1 MMQLF
6 GCSARQTKAFSKN
19 IFYMKNLRFGNLFT
33 ANLVLLFFAA
43 VSFGQS
49 YLLDMKRDSARSDKR
64 TGGKIAKTDLAAGAD
79 DIKITINV
87 PAFQMTLW
95 QNGKEVK
102 TYPIGVGMEE
112 YPIIIGLREAKEI
125 SWNPVWIPPSSDW
138 IEASSKV
145 KVGEIILPTDPRNPL
160 GKVKIPLGYGYLIH
174 QAKGAGDL
182 GNLVSHGCVRVMQK
196 DLYDLADKIV
206 AARALDVLP
215 EEISEAKRTKKTLT
229 AEMEMPLSVEITYDT
244 LVVEGGTLHIY
255 PDVYGRKTNTVKN
268 LRGELETSGV
278 DTAELADATL
288 EKMIKHAVGK
298 KKFVVSVASL
308 EAGTALKN
316 GRTVA
321 VLGTAAE
328 TRKTGKR

>member
-1 MMQLF
+1 
-6 GCSARQTKAFSKN
+6 
-19 IFYMKNLRFGNLFT
+19 MKNLRFGNLFT
-33 ANLVLLFFAA
+33 ANILLLFFVA

-49 YLLDMKRDSARSDKR
+49 YMLDMKRDSARSDKR
-64 TGGKIAKTDLAAGAD
+64 TGGKIAKTNLAAGD
-79 DIKITINV
+79 EDIKITINV

-112 YPIIIGLREAKEI
+112 YPIILGLREAKEI

-145 KVGEIILPTDPRNPL
+145 KAGEIILPTDPRNPL

-196 DLYDLADKIV
+196 DLFDLADKIV
-206 AARALDVLP
+206 AARALDILP
-215 EEISEAKRTKKTLT
+215 EQIAEAKRTKTTLT
-229 AEMEMPLSVEITYDT
+229 AEMETPLSVEITYDT
-244 LVVEGGTLHIY
+244 LVVEAGNLHIY

-268 LRGELETSGV
+268 LRSELETSGV
-278 DTAELADATL
+278 DVSELSDATL
-288 EKMIKHAVGK
+288 EKMIKQAIGK

-308 EAGTALKN
+308 ESGNALKN
-316 GRTVA
+316 GKAVA
-321 VLGTAAE
+321 VLGTTAE
-328 TRKTGKR
+328 TRKKGKR